1 MNDSDVENTLRTLFG
16 IDVERCR
23 HLPGE
28 ADLNTHVIARGGEQY
43 VFKVHSPDSS
53 TAALDMQDAAL
64 AIVAAARPT
73 ANTPRLVGREL
84 LESGGEHYV
93 ARLLSWVDGR
103 PADASATSPDHRR
116 SIGNV
121 VANTDGAL
129 VGFEHAA
136 TERQYHWNML
146 QCADIGAPSHRWA
159 AKTLQSFATA
169 TLPHLLALPQQA
181 IHNDAN
187 DANIIVAPDGSL
199 SLIDYGD
206 VVHGPRIIG
215 LGVAAAYAMLGQ
227 VDPLAA
233 AADVVS
239 GYHEIAPLAPEELSV
254 LDAVIRTRLAMSI
267 AIAELQ
273 VREQAGNAD
282 YLLVSQAAITDA
294 VALLAAIP
302 HAVAHA
308 TYRDACGYV
317 PIPSQRNIEK
327 FFGSPNFD
335 PAPIVTADLSEAQIL
350 DWSGDSDRNAEIPD
364 DRPSLGRY
372 AEVRS
377 IYDTDSFATTSGE
390 RRTLHLGIDIFVPDG
405 QPACSPLAGHIHSC
419 DVRDLPGDYGGV
431 VILEYRT
438 PDDIPF
444 WLLVGHLDHASVKQL
459 TPGQRVERGAVFAR
473 VGGRSENGGWAPHL
487 HVQLFTDLLGLAT
500 ELDGVARASERG
512 VWMSISPNPAALVIG
527 VDRRA
532 IEAGHVRTTASI
544 ARRRQTNLSPSL
556 SLSYDEPLHVV
567 RGEGAELIDV
577 NGRRWLDLVN
587 NVAHVGHEHR
597 HVVNAITEQ
606 VRQLNTNTRYL
617 HPNIVDYA
625 ERLRALFPDPLTTVF
640 LTNSGSEAVD
650 LALRLAQTATAR
662 DGVLTLDW
670 AYHGNLTSLIEISPY
685 KFNRAGG
692 RGPSERVRICELPDP
707 FRGAHGPNGAA
718 YADHVARQ
726 AHDLTASGHP
736 PAAFIHESI
745 SGCGGQIDLAPGY
758 LEVAYAHARAA
769 GALCIAD
776 EVQCGL
782 GRVGADCWA
791 FEQQGVV
798 PDIVAMGKP
807 LGNGHPLGAVITTP
821 RIARSFANGMEYFNT
836 FGGNPVSCAAGLAV
850 LDVLEDERLRAHAS
864 KVGNHLIEHLRHLA
878 GRHPA
883 IGDVRGRGLFIGVDL
898 VTDDALTPATDLA
911 KSTTEALRRSGI
923 LISTDGPHAN
933 VLKIKPPMVISSNQ
947 ADAVVDALDDALAN
961 APY

>member
-1 MNDSDVENTLRTLFG
+1 MNDSDIESTLRTRFG
-16 IDVERCR
+16 IDVERCHR
-23 HLPGE
+23 LRGE

-64 AIVAAARPT
+64 AIVAAARPA

-84 LESGGEHYV
+84 LETDGGQYV
-93 ARLLSWVDGR
+93 ARLLTWVDGR
-103 PADASATSPDHRR
+103 PADASAASPDHRR
-116 SIGNV
+116 SIGKI
-121 VANTDGAL
+121 VATTDCAL
-129 VGFEHAA
+129 VGFEHPA
-136 TERQYHWNML
+136 TERPYHWNML
-146 QCADIGAPSHRWA
+146 QCADIGAPLHRWA
-159 AKTLQSFATA
+159 AEILQSFART
-169 TLPHLLALPQQA
+169 TLPQLIALPQQT

-187 DANIIVAPDGSL
+187 DANIVVAPDGSL

-206 VVHGPRIIG
+206 VVRGPRIVG

-227 VDPLAA
+227 ADPLAA

-239 GYHEIAPLAPEELSV
+239 GYHQAAPLEPDELDV

-267 AIAELQ
+267 ALAELQ
-273 VREQAGNAD
+273 VRENPDNAD
-282 YLLVSQAAITDA
+282 YLLVSQTAITDA
-294 VALLAAIP
+294 VAQLVAIP
-302 HAVAHA
+302 HAVARA
-308 TYRDACGYV
+308 TYRNACGYV
-317 PIPSQRNIEK
+317 PIASQRHIEK
-327 FFGSPNFD
+327 FFGSADFN
-335 PAPIVTADLSEAQIL
+335 PAAIVTVDLCDAQIL

-372 AEVRS
+372 AEIRS
-377 IYDTDSFATTSGE
+377 IYDTDSFATPSGE
-390 RRTLHLGIDIFVPDG
+390 RRTLHLGIDVFVPDG
-405 QPACSPLAGHIHSC
+405 QPARSPLAGVIHSC

-431 VILEYRT
+431 VILEYQT

-444 WLLVGHLDHASVKQL
+444 WLLVGHLDRVSVKQL
-459 TPGQRVERGAVFAR
+459 TPGQRVEQGAVFAR
-473 VGGRSENGGWAPHL
+473 VGARSENGGWAPHL
-487 HVQLFTDLLGLAT
+487 HVQLFTDLLGLTT
-500 ELDGVARASERG
+500 ELDGVARVSERD
-512 VWMSISPNPAALVIG
+512 VWMSISPNPAALVVG
-527 VDRRA
+527 VDRRS
-532 IEAGHVRTTASI
+532 IEAVNVRTTGSI

-567 RGEGAELIDV
+567 RGDGAELIDV
-577 NGRRWLDLVN
+577 DGRRWLDLVN
-587 NVAHVGHEHR
+587 NVAHVGHEHP
-597 HVVNAITEQ
+597 HVVKAITEQ

-617 HPNIVDYA
+617 HSNIVDYA

-662 DGVLTLDW
+662 DGALSLDW

-726 AHDLTASGHP
+726 AHDLTINGHP

-745 SGCGGQIDLAPGY
+745 SGCGGQVDLAPGY
-758 LEVAYAHARAA
+758 LEAAYAHARAA

-782 GRVGADCWA
+782 GRVGSDWWA

-864 KVGNHLIEHLRHLA
+864 MVGNHLIGRLRHLA
-878 GRHPA
+878 DRHST
-883 IGDVRGRGLFIGVDL
+883 IGEVRGRGLFIGIDL
-898 VTDDALTPATDLA
+898 IADESLTPATELA
-911 KSTTEALRRSGI
+911 SATTEALRQRGI
-923 LISTDGPHAN
+923 LISADGPYAN
-933 VLKIKPPMVISSNQ
+933 VLKIKPPMVISSAQ
-947 ADAVVDALDDALAN
+947 ANALVDALDDALAN
-961 APY
+961 APG